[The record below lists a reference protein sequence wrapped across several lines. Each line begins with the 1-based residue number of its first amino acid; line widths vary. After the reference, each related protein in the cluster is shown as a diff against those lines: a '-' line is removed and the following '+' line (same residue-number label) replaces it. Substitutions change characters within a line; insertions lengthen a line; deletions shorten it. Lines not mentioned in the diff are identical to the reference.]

1 MYGNPLRRY
10 AKATSI
16 GNAAFDALEN
26 GDGEVRSVFERT
38 FNILLGG
45 ELVGIARSDV
55 TRSPINL
62 VTDIASGERMSSLGI
77 LVGMP
82 VSKTDD
88 RLLIDEALEISLKG
102 AEIWRPKTRV
112 GHSTFEHLEK
122 NLKIVEQFAAG
133 KGGREGLGQL
143 LSHIDEIAIGKKP
156 SASSLNRVA
165 GATLLHLVNL
175 FKAIKSSGID
185 EIKKISRNL
194 VGLGP
199 GLSPSADDALMGLM
213 VALWWSTDSLG
224 GDIEGVKKIN
234 EAVVSCA
241 DRTTLLSQQ
250 LLKHAARGETNEAV
264 EVLLNAI
271 FMGEAEDVEAGAEKV
286 LRIGETSGMDMMV
299 GLLLGL
305 RLGVGTIERLGFL
318 K

>member
-1 MYGNPLRRY
+1 LRRS

-16 GNAAFDALEN
+16 GNAAFDALKN
-26 GDGEVRSVFERT
+26 GDGEVHSVFERT
-38 FNILLGG
+38 FNILFGG
-45 ELVGIARSDV
+45 ELVGVARSDV

-62 VTDIASGERMSSLGI
+62 VTDIPPNESMSSLGI

-102 AEIWRPKTRV
+102 AEIWQPKTRV
-112 GHSTFEHLEK
+112 CHSTFEHLEK
-122 NLKIVEQFAAG
+122 NLKSVEQFAAG

-156 SASSLNRVA
+156 PASSLNRVA
-165 GATLLHLVNL
+165 EATLPHLVNL
-175 FKAIKSSGID
+175 FKAIKSSRID

-199 GLSPSADDALMGLM
+199 GLSPSADDALTGLM

-224 GDIEGVKKIN
+224 GDIERVKKIN
-234 EAVVSCA
+234 EVVVSCV

-271 FMGEAEDVEAGAEKV
+271 FVGEAEDVEAGAEKV

-305 RLGVGTIERLGFL
+305 RLGVGAIEHLGFL